1 MSFRTEIHRLFEGK
15 SASQSTN
22 MIKKLGGSFS
32 GGIDRIVKYAEK
44 SGFIKGSVVTAGA
57 LTLGALTILIK
68 KMVEKNK
75 KEGQEALAREGQE
88 ILQCL
93 EEAAIEEQLNEET
106 DENL

>member
-57 LTLGALTILIK
+57 TLTLGALTILIK

-93 EEAAIEEQLNEET
+93 EEAAIEEQLSEET
-106 DENL
+106 DG